1 MEATAAAAAAA
12 AGLMPCVISPGI
24 GPAVQ
29 QIPRVQMGSSNT
41 AAGLPAV
48 PAAPYQR
55 SAAAAAA
62 ANLAATAA
70 AEASSASEAEE
81 EDAEEEKSSPRKRSK
96 SKKPV
101 EEAFVMP
108 SAQACTRNLQ
118 QQPVNLSLA
127 KTYRGVRQR
136 PWGKWAAEIRDPTV
150 GARRWLGTFDTAE
163 EAARAY
169 DTAARQIRGP
179 AARCN
184 FPLPEEMDQ
193 QVEVPPRAEGP
204 STRRSKAEQHN
215 SSHNLHGLTAMNMAT
230 LGLSSVGPLG
240 GLGALPQGPAIASAV
255 LSGLPPLDS
264 QGVMFPNLDLPE
276 EKGPTEAVGLHS
288 SLQRPGDEPSLAGMG
303 NLEEPLITSPAGH
316 MGAAELHGMMPLQ
329 DAMVLPAVSLTSSS
343 PTVYMQHKLAQSAA
357 AAAVASSQKKG
368 SSVVAAAFASG
379 NGSLSSSMFLPEWPP
394 SGSMG
399 MGSGNFMGLSPGMMR
414 TMMGTS
420 PFGKSMDMV
429 DVCSNLMSNQATCE
443 AAEQH
448 FTSRLA
454 GVNVARG
461 YTQHRAVDPLGNLG
475 SLRNELT
482 EPPTFSFAKGAA
494 EARGYEEELEQDL
507 MILGTTPSFGSLTAA
522 NAFLKNSSQ
531 APFAR
536 DSSTLDI
543 VLGPGPVGGAGR
555 SGLGGG
561 AHLHDTLGRHN
572 LIGLGLG
579 DDFDDIMG
587 MSPDLPKSGDGGG
600 SGAGGSGSGSKG
612 TVGLRS
618 SDFGE
623 FMAKI
628 FQGAQAAAVTSPRS
642 GVAVM
647 GQAEVSDAIQS
658 AAGSG
663 GAAGPIAATTQQQGR
678 ATAAVGGG

>member
-48 PAAPYQR
+48 VSSRPAPPPILAPRHTAALLQPHRFAAMLAPPLMQPLMLQPQPLPPLPLSPVSCLPRQPAAPYQR

-101 EEAFVMP
+101 EDAFVLP

-215 SSHNLHGLTAMNMAT
+215 SSHNVHGLTAMNMAT

-276 EKGPTEAVGLHS
+276 EKGPAEAVGLHS

-343 PTVYMQHKLAQSAA
+343 PTVSGRQAPGTLSAA
-357 AAAVASSQKKG
+357 LAVPPALLSMLFLC
-368 SSVVAAAFASG
+368 AMPAF
-379 NGSLSSSMFLPEWPP
+379 
-394 SGSMG
+394 
-399 MGSGNFMGLSPGMMR
+399 
-414 TMMGTS
+414 
-420 PFGKSMDMV
+420 V
-429 DVCSNLMSNQATCE
+429 
-443 AAEQH
+443 
-448 FTSRLA
+448 
-454 GVNVARG
+454 
-461 YTQHRAVDPLGNLG
+461 
-475 SLRNELT
+475 
-482 EPPTFSFAKGAA
+482 
-494 EARGYEEELEQDL
+494 
-507 MILGTTPSFGSLTAA
+507 
-522 NAFLKNSSQ
+522 
-531 APFAR
+531 
-536 DSSTLDI
+536 
-543 VLGPGPVGGAGR
+543 
-555 SGLGGG
+555 
-561 AHLHDTLGRHN
+561 
-572 LIGLGLG
+572 
-579 DDFDDIMG
+579 
-587 MSPDLPKSGDGGG
+587 
-600 SGAGGSGSGSKG
+600 
-612 TVGLRS
+612 
-618 SDFGE
+618 
-623 FMAKI
+623 
-628 FQGAQAAAVTSPRS
+628 
-642 GVAVM
+642 
-647 GQAEVSDAIQS
+647 
-658 AAGSG
+658 
-663 GAAGPIAATTQQQGR
+663 
-678 ATAAVGGG
+678 